1 MSLPK
6 AERSARLAALGLTQW
21 HRRRPRPPVPR
32 LSDQDNPGVE
42 SPVQLQAADPAV
54 ATALVDWP
62 GTFVLS
68 DEAGELLL
76 KILAATGHAP
86 ERFAIFQ
93 VTDTPPPVAG
103 ELLWF
108 TQRAVAP
115 ADHITLLPSLQS
127 MLSQP
132 ALKRVAWT
140 GLKQWMARLGG
151 AR

>member
-1 MSLPK
+1 MPK
-6 AERSARLAALGLTQW
+6 AERSARLAALDLDQW
-21 HRRRPRPPVPR
+21 HRRSPRSPAPAPVE
-32 LSDQDNPGVE
+32 NAIAAE
-42 SPVQLQAADPAV
+42 PVQVQAADPAV

-62 GTFVLS
+62 AAFSLS
-68 DEAGELLL
+68 DEAGGLLL

-103 ELLWF
+103 EMLWF

-132 ALKRVAWT
+132 ALKRVAWS
-140 GLKQWMARLGG
+140 GLKQWMARMG
-151 AR
+151 AGR